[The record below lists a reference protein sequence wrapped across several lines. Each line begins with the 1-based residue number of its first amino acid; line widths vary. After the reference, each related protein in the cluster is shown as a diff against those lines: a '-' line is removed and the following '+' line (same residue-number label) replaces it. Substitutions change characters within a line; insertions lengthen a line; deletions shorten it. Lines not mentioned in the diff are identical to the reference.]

1 LVLNLGGT
9 WKILSV
15 VYVRVFIPTPAFKK
29 KKKKSMNVAMSVG
42 AHKGQKRA
50 LAFPEL
56 KLQVMLIHLTMY

>member
-1 LVLNLGGT
+1 
-9 WKILSV
+9 
-15 VYVRVFIPTPAFKK
+15 
-29 KKKKSMNVAMSVG
+29 MNVAMSVG